1 MVINVWCLK
10 MICGSSLFCM
20 CHIFPNFSEE
30 SVKINAPKFTLQTTR
45 FLQFFLIPFYPPPT
59 QWGCGQH
66 TSPPCLPPVAE
77 SPAVDFQFPSFC
89 EVRRYSVVSG
99 QFLDPVQ
106 LLPERTN
113 VQVSSFWALAFQNW
127 KNPKI
132 TKWN

>member
-1 MVINVWCLK
+1 MEVVCFA
-10 MICGSSLFCM
+10 CVTFSP
-20 CHIFPNFSEE
+20 IFQRKVLRLMPLNS
-30 SVKINAPKFTLQTTR
+30 QTTR

-59 QWGCGQH
+59 RWGCGQH

-89 EVRRYSVVSG
+89 EVHRCSVVSG

-113 VQVSSFWALAFQNW
+113 GQVSSFWVLAFQNW

-132 TKWN
+132 KK